1 MKDNKPTDLDVAK
14 VNDLAINATEDDA
27 ASLDAV
33 EDDAATLEE
42 EECTEEDSARRYY
55 LNIYRVSFMC

>member
-1 MKDNKPTDLDVAK
+1 MKDNEPTDLDIAK
-14 VNDLAINATEDDA
+14 VDDLAINAAEDDL

-33 EDDAATLEE
+33 EDNATTLKE

-55 LNIYRVSFMC
+55 LIIYCGSFMC